1 MPNLRIVEL
10 DPLTDPRWDRMVE
23 RHPVGWLT
31 HTSTWARILLR
42 SFPHLRPHYLA
53 LEDATGELWGG
64 LAAMEFSS
72 RLTGRRLV
80 SLPYSTLCDP
90 LVRTRDEWLRLL
102 EAADAKRKALGLA
115 FLEVR
120 SSRTADL
127 VATTDGIEPRR
138 DFAWHRLDLRRPLE
152 EILKCISRRAVRPCI
167 HRAERLGLRVRPL
180 RRSDFES
187 FWRLYVGTHS
197 RLGLPVFPRSLF
209 RRWLDELLPRGW
221 LRGCVVEDGDQA
233 LSVLMAFVYR
243 DRMSAEVIGSE
254 ASASR
259 RFPSHIAFWDAIR
272 EAHALGLAEFDFGR
286 TPVGDKGLMDFKRH
300 WGTRCELLTFAFLP
314 PSAAGHAD
322 RNGFSRRAAGWM
334 CNAVPQS
341 VLPAVSRFVYRHAG

>member
-53 LEDATGELWGG
+53 LEDAAGELWGG

-138 DFAWHRLDLRRPLE
+138 DFAWHRLDLRRPLA
-152 EILKCISRRAVRPCI
+152 EIEKGLSGRSIRWCI
-167 HRAERLGLRVRPL
+167 
-180 RRSDFES
+180 RRSEKAGVQVRSLTAGDLPTVWE
-187 FWRLYVGTHS
+187 LYVRMRS
-197 RLGLPVFPRSLF
+197 KLGLPCFPKIFLESWF
-209 RRWLDELLPRGW
+209 DELLGRGR
-221 LRGCVVEDGDQA
+221 LSGCVASHDGQPIAA
-233 LSVLMAFVYR
+233 LLAFVYAG
-243 DRMSAEVIGSE
+243 RMSVELVAWERSAAECFPNHRVFWE
-254 ASASR
+254 AVR
-259 RFPSHIAFWDAIR
+259 R
-272 EAHALGLAEFDFGR
+272 AHALNLGDFDFGR
-286 TPVGDKGLMDFKRH
+286 TPVGQKGLMDFKRH